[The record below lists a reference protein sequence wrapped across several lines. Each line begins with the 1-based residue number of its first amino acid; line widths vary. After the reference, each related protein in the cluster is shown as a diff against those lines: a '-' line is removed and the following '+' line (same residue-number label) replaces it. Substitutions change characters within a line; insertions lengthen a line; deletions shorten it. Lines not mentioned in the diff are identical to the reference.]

1 MSKAQYLLLASF
13 IGFYGLLFT
22 FLLARVLAGFA
33 RARMNAVKAE
43 RVPGLRKIAR
53 PRRSWANAV
62 WRNAFE
68 RESSF

>member
-22 FLLARVLAGFA
+22 FLLVRVFASLA
-33 RARMNAVKAE
+33 RARMSTVQPQPWLNK
-43 RVPGLRKIAR
+43 PAR

-62 WRNAFE
+62 WRNA
-68 RESSF
+68 